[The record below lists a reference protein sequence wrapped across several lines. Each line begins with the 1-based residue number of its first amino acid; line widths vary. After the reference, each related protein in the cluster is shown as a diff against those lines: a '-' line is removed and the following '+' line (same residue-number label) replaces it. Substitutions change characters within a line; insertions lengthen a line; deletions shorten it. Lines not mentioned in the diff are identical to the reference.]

1 MKKREGELSKEKEV
15 YTYGF
20 PRDKRWP
27 EEICPVPVDTTN
39 LQALGWPSGPF
50 LVHHGAS
57 KEFVNRV
64 AQDRPGK
71 LRTAVVVPQNEWVQ
85 PERHLAYFN
94 TRILDGDR
102 DAILAFVRQEKQP

>member
-1 MKKREGELSKEKEV
+1 MSKEL

-20 PRDKRWP
+20 PKDKGWP
-27 EEICPVPVDTTN
+27 EGICSVPLDISS
-39 LQALGWPSGPF
+39 LQTLGWPSGPF
-50 LVHHGAS
+50 LVHHDAS

-94 TRILDGDR
+94 TRIPDGDEA
-102 DAILAFVRQEKQP
+102 AILTFVQQEKQP